1 MKLRQNPRLGETLY
15 ETELENGLTVKIY
28 PKSGYHKIYAILTT
42 NYGSIDKTFIP
53 AGETD
58 YVTVP
63 DGIAHF
69 LEHKLFEK
77 KIMMRLKSLVAT
89 GQAQMRLR
97 VLRERVIY
105 FQQPVTCEKIWIF
118 YLILCR
124 NLIFQLRRSKKKRAS
139 LAKKSRCIMMNRIG
153 AYSIQ

>member
-1 MKLRQNPRLGETLY
+1 MVQSIRRLSQLGKRIT
-15 ETELENGLTVKIY
+15 GQCQ
-28 PKSGYHKIYAILTT
+28 
-42 NYGSIDKTFIP
+42 
-53 AGETD
+53 
-58 YVTVP
+58 

-77 KIMMRLKSLVAT
+77 KDYDAFESLVAT

-105 FQQPVTCEKIWIF
+105 FQQPVTCKKIWIF

-124 NLIFQLRRSKKKRAS
+124 NLIFNSETVEKKVCIIGQEIQMYNDEPDWRLFYMIGNLYPVIQCGRTLLGRWIVLRKLHQKRSIKHMQRSIS
-139 LAKKSRCIMMNRIG
+139 LVI
-153 AYSIQ
+153 